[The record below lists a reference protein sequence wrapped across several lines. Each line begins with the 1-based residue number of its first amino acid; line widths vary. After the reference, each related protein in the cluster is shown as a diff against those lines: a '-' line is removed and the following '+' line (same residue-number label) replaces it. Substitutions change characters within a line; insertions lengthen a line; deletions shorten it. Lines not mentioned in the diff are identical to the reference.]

1 MAVLAEALSVVAR
14 SDRIRKR
21 YESGD
26 KTFVTEV
33 PNASFC
39 FDGELTRMGFMHP
52 DDVSAYTRLLN
63 ERGLNLGH
71 EIGPADFVVVDQVR
85 GPLDQCGWLKFF
97 RIRKE
102 AFSVSACS
110 LVGGSVTGL
119 AVPDGWEHEGSI
131 SQEFGWMRVD
141 TPRTRS
147 QFIRRTGQTDV
158 YHDELSGKEIY
169 CARYGT
175 NVD

>member
-1 MAVLAEALSVVAR
+1 MVEGGQFRDGSGKCVTVMPSRKTMTTRNRKLPKAGPRSRFMEKYKPGQMDKHGLLDGRTRGSPLAIAR

-21 YESGD
+21 YEGGD

-52 DDVSAYTRLLN
+52 DDVSAYARLLN

-71 EIGPADFVVVDQVR
+71 ETGPADFVVVDQVQ
-85 GPLDQCGWLKFF
+85 GPLDQCEWLKFF

-102 AFSVSACS
+102 ASS
-110 LVGGSVTGL
+110 
-119 AVPDGWEHEGSI
+119 
-131 SQEFGWMRVD
+131 
-141 TPRTRS
+141 TRS
-147 QFIRRTGQTDV
+147 PSWRNSCHGVTQ
-158 YHDELSGKEIY
+158 KP
-169 CARYGT
+169 
-175 NVD
+175 